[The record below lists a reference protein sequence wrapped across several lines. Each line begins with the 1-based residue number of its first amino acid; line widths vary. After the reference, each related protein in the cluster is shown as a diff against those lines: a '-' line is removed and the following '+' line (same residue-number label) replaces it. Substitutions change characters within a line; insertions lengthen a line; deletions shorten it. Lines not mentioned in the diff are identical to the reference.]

1 MISIGPEGTTIW
13 ALQLNIDQS
22 GNSFNSHLEKQFIL
36 VLPSQPNPPK
46 PMKIVRGNPKLK
58 RLLLVCCKKNQ
69 VLPIDRGDLCR
80 GKNNMSKITTAQGNL
95 KERRHSTQCKKTI
108 ISKVVIQW
116 TSLTL
121 QRTIRMLTSVSLA
134 FLKKR

>member
-1 MISIGPEGTTIW
+1 MIW

-22 GNSFNSHLEKQFIL
+22 GNSFNSHLEKQFIS

-46 PMKIVRGNPKLK
+46 PMEIVRGKPVAS
-58 RLLLVCCKKNQ
+58 RDCCWCVAEKNQ

-95 KERRHSTQCKKTI
+95 KERRHST
-108 ISKVVIQW
+108 
-116 TSLTL
+116 
-121 QRTIRMLTSVSLA
+121 
-134 FLKKR
+134 